1 MLFAHFIVLI
11 QLTNQVVMPYDE
23 LLPRMPNQVTFSSY
37 FVYLNLHHENSTQF
51 DYLLQQRR
59 QILHSMPWHGGAL
72 RLHHRRKEDGEDEL
86 LDLRKDDDR
95 NSKSSSS
102 DQLPTGGLAAIDRK
116 SNSNRIGFGGEGI
129 DLTRK
134 IQRGATRS
142 SFPSTGGGEPDVIL
156 LSCVERRELQNT
168 YMRSDQ
174 ENIFIRDLHRRD
186 LCQVHALYH

>member
-1 MLFAHFIVLI
+1 MLLYVVCAFHSLNT
-11 QLTNQVVMPYDE
+11 TNQVVMPYDE
-23 LLPRMPNQVTFSSY
+23 LLPRMPNRVTFSSSV
-37 FVYLNLHHENSTQF
+37 VYLNLHHENSTQF

-86 LDLRKDDDR
+86 LDLCKDDDR

-102 DQLPTGGLAAIDRK
+102 DQLPTGGLAA
-116 SNSNRIGFGGEGI
+116 

-142 SFPSTGGGEPDVIL
+142 SLLSTGGGEDDVIL
-156 LSCVERRELQNT
+156 LSCVERMELQNT